1 MHGRSFLSFSSILIG
16 IAALVLFTTLNR
28 PFDDLMGSTDQSD
41 LLPVDKNLPGVALL
55 SIRYPLSEFELIDH
69 RGNSFTRVNL
79 EGHWNILFFGYT
91 HCPDIC
97 PITLQTLSDS
107 IPLFEKDPS
116 LGMPKI
122 VFVSIDPKNDEVHR
136 LREYVDFFHPSIIGI
151 TGSSLSITAFTSDI
165 GAMFNK
171 HDVGTTKDP
180 LFSHSSS
187 LFLVDPMG
195 RLAATIDPPNKPEDF
210 HEILRKVR
218 ELL

>member
-1 MHGRSFLSFSSILIG
+1 MHGRNFFWFSSILIG

-41 LLPVDKNLPGVALL
+41 LLPVDKNLPGAALL
-55 SIRYPLSEFELIDH
+55 SIRHPLSEFELIDH

-116 LGMPKI
+116 LEMPKI
-122 VFVSIDPKNDEVHR
+122 VFVSIDP
-136 LREYVDFFHPSIIGI
+136 
-151 TGSSLSITAFTSDI
+151 
-165 GAMFNK
+165 
-171 HDVGTTKDP
+171 
-180 LFSHSSS
+180 
-187 LFLVDPMG
+187 
-195 RLAATIDPPNKPEDF
+195 
-210 HEILRKVR
+210 
-218 ELL
+218 